1 MFSPT
6 SNSRSVAAAA
16 NHNGGFYHHSE
27 TQNEEQLYLMEHAMD
42 LAEGDYN
49 NEGIVSNDAS
59 RLAMRS
65 FEWKNDLMES

>member
-1 MFSPT
+1 
-6 SNSRSVAAAA
+6 
-16 NHNGGFYHHSE
+16 
-27 TQNEEQLYLMEHAMD
+27 MEHAMD

-49 NEGIVSNDAS
+49 NEGLVSNDAS